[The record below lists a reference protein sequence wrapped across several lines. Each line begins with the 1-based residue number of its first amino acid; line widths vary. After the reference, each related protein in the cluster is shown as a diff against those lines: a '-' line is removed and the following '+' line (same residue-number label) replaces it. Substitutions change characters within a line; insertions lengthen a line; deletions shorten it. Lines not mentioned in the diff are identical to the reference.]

1 MRRRSRLAWCGAVA
15 QPGAQPVAQPVAQP
29 GALAGVQAGV
39 LAGALAI
46 GIAAPAHAQ
55 QVDYGALEQ
64 MFGQPVTTSA
74 TGSPQLAAQAP
85 ADMTIVTAD
94 DIRRSGAT
102 SIPQILDFVAGID
115 VRAYGAQDSDVAIR
129 GFSQSFNPRLL
140 VLVNG
145 RQVYIDDYGY
155 VAWQAIPV
163 QLSDIRQI
171 EVVRGPASALFGF
184 NAVSGVINIITYD
197 PLYDKTNVATA
208 GYGSDGTVLGSL
220 VTTAQ
225 LPGKAG
231 VTISLGGIR
240 TNEFSD
246 REDVA
251 AQGFYVAEPNLG
263 NTSIDGRWKP
273 TDSTEAT
280 AEVTDSSTNGSGD
293 LDYTPGVSNYRVQSA
308 KAGFSAD
315 TRLGLASLQ
324 AYINR
329 VKSGFSN
336 AGSPDGINLENQ
348 VTVVQASDLI
358 KIANVH
364 ALRFGLE
371 FRQNRGWGATYQGTL
386 GDQDYAADVMW
397 NWQITPQLALTNA
410 GRIDHLALSFAGT
423 TLPGNPATLAD
434 FNAATITAPSFNS
447 GLVYQPDASDTI
459 RALVGR
465 GVQAPSL
472 VGLGVQAAIV
482 LGPVHVVLAG
492 DPDLKPMTVTNY
504 ELDYDRA
511 LAPILST
518 VSAAVFYQVDRGFQ
532 LSAPSAPP
540 TFRGADVL
548 LLSGNI
554 GNMQGLG
561 GELSLDGSSPG
572 GWRWDLSYALFGA
585 HQEFTYRAPEI
596 PYDFNTA
603 TPTSQIIA
611 ELGYSWRRWEAD
623 AAAKYQ
629 SQYTDYH
636 SVDGAVEPHP
646 VSNFVT
652 LDARICYDVTRRLT
666 LAVTG
671 DELTAPEITETA
683 ALPPDRRVLFTAA
696 YGF

>member
-1 MRRRSRLAWCGAVA
+1 MGFDLRLASCGAI
-15 QPGAQPVAQPVAQP
+15 
-29 GALAGVQAGV
+29 
-39 LAGALAI
+39 ALAI
-46 GIAAPAHAQ
+46 GLAGPAYAQ
-55 QVDYGALEQ
+55 QVNYGALEQ

-102 SIPQILDFVAGID
+102 SIPAILDFVAGID
-115 VRAYGAQDSDVAIR
+115 VREYGAQASDVAIR

-225 LPGKAG
+225 LSGKAG

-240 TNEFSD
+240 TNEFSNPGG
-246 REDVA
+246 A
-251 AQGFYVAEPNLG
+251 GFASYTAEPNLG
-263 NTSIDGRWKP
+263 NISIDGRWKP

-293 LDYTPGVSNYRVQSA
+293 LDYAPGVSNYRVQSA
-308 KAGFSAD
+308 KLGFSAD
-315 TRLGLASLQ
+315 TKLGLASLQ

-329 VKSGFSN
+329 VKSTFTNS
-336 AGSPDGINLENQ
+336 GSPDGIHLQNQ
-348 VTVVQASDLI
+348 VGVVQASDLI

-364 ALRFGLE
+364 AVRFGLE
-371 FRQNRGWGATYQGTL
+371 YRQNRGWGAAYQATL
-386 GDQDYAADVMW
+386 SYQDYAADVMW
-397 NWQITPQLALTNA
+397 NWQITPQLSLTNA
-410 GRIDHLALSFAGT
+410 GRIDHLAVSFAGT
-423 TLPGNPATLAD
+423 TVPGNPATVAD

-447 GLVYQPDASDTI
+447 GLVYQPDPNDTI

-472 VGLGVQAAIV
+472 VGLGVQAAV
-482 LGPVHVVLAG
+482 QHGPFNVVLAG
-492 DPDLKPMTVTNY
+492 DPNLKPMTVTNY
-504 ELDYDRA
+504 ELDYDRV
-511 LAPILST
+511 LAAIDST
-518 VSAAVFYQVDRGFQ
+518 VSAAVFYQVNRGFQ
-532 LSAPSAPP
+532 LSAPRALPS
-540 TFRGADVL
+540 FHGANIL
-548 LLSGNI
+548 LLSSNI
-554 GNMQGLG
+554 GNMQGVG

-572 GWRWDLSYALFGA
+572 GWRWDISYSLFGA
-585 HQEFTYRAPEI
+585 HQEFTYRVPQI

-603 TPTSQIIA
+603 TPTSEIVA
-611 ELGYSWRRWEAD
+611 KLGYSWRQWEAD

-629 SQYTDYH
+629 SQYTDDRYV
-636 SVDGAVEPHP
+636 SGAVEPFP
-646 VSNFVT
+646 VRNFVA
-652 LDARICYDVTRRLT
+652 LNARIGYNVTSRLT

-671 DELTAPEITETA
+671 DELTAPQITQTA
-683 ALPPDRRVLFTAA
+683 DLPPDRRVLFTAS

>member
-1 MRRRSRLAWCGAVA
+1 MGFELRLASCGAI
-15 QPGAQPVAQPVAQP
+15 
-29 GALAGVQAGV
+29 ALALG
-39 LAGALAI
+39 L
-46 GIAAPAHAQ
+46 AAPAHAQ

-74 TGSPQLAAQAP
+74 TGSPQLASQAP
-85 ADMTIVTAD
+85 ADMTIITAD

-102 SIPQILDFVAGID
+102 SIPAILDFVAGVD
-115 VRAYGAQDSDVAIR
+115 VREYGAQDSDVAIR

-220 VTTAQ
+220 VSTAQ

-246 REDVA
+246 RGGV
-251 AQGFYVAEPNLG
+251 AQGYYAAEPNLG
-263 NTSIDGRWKP
+263 NISIDGRWKP

-280 AEVTDSSTNGSGD
+280 AEVTDSSTNGTGD
-293 LDYTPGVSNYRVQSA
+293 LDYVSGISNYRVQSA
-308 KAGFSAD
+308 RAGFSAD
-315 TRLGLASLQ
+315 TRLGLAALQ

-329 VKSGFSN
+329 VKSNLTNSG
-336 AGSPDGINLENQ
+336 APDGINLENQ

-358 KIANVH
+358 KFADVH
-364 ALRFGLE
+364 AIRVGFE
-371 FRQNRGWGATYQGTL
+371 YRENRGWGAAYQGTI
-386 GDQDYAADVMW
+386 GYQDYAADVMW
-397 NWQITPQLALTNA
+397 NWQITPQLSLTNA

-423 TLPGNPATLAD
+423 TVPGNPATVAD

-447 GLVYQPDASDTI
+447 GLVYQPDPNDTI

-472 VGLGVQAAIV
+472 IGLGFQAVVEVPIHLV
-482 LGPVHVVLAG
+482 LTG

-511 LAPILST
+511 LAPIYST
-518 VSAAVFYQVDRGFQ
+518 VSAAVFYEVDRGFQ

-540 TFRGADVL
+540 SFHNGNIL
-548 LLSGNI
+548 LLSSNI
-554 GNMQGLG
+554 GNMQGIG
-561 GELSLDGSSPG
+561 GELSLNGSSPG
-572 GWRWDLSYALFGA
+572 GWRWDLSYSLFGA
-585 HQEFTYRAPEI
+585 HQEFTYQVPQI

-603 TPTSQIIA
+603 TPTSQIVA
-611 ELGYSWRRWEAD
+611 KLGYSWGRWEAD

-629 SQYTDYH
+629 SQYTDIRK
-636 SVDGAVEPHP
+636 VGGTIEPFT
-646 VSNFVT
+646 VSNFVA
-652 LDARICYDVTRRLT
+652 LNARIGYNVTSRLT

-671 DELTAPEITETA
+671 DELTAPQITETA
-683 ALPPDRRVLFTAA
+683 ELPPDRRVLFTAS